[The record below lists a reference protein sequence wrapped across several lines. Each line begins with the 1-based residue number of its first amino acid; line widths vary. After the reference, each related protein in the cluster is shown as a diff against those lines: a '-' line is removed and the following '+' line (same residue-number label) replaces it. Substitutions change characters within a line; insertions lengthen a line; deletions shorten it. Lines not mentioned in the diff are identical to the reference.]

1 MSVINQYYEL
11 NEENRKKVED
21 LLLIKGKVAN
31 SEKEITKFVND
42 LKSGK
47 LKNRENIELD
57 IIYPDLEE
65 NLKNILESLYIKKSK
80 EDINVKDIISLSP
93 TEMEKVVYYLMK
105 EPKAKGLANLL
116 EKIIS
121 GKVKYEQIDTDGFS
135 KIEEELLKEAYFY
148 SLNSEIPNTIKFS
161 EFKESNFSKRD
172 SIISIETYDE
182 LEEIISK
189 ISQID
194 SSTRFFLKNN
204 VACGSADVYEDYVL
218 SFKACSEIMKKRYIN
233 NRIGFLEYQDLK
245 KFSKKIGEIIRKTEN
260 LNNELDIINLV
271 AISVYENSINENDVY
286 RENSIKMFNNK
297 KTPCIEQSEVAKIIL
312 DMKKI
317 KCRIRQGVAKKSITS
332 GQIESG
338 HAWLEVWCNDGW
350 RCLDCARL
358 ACTLEND
365 SHLNTIKQY
374 LERNGYV
381 LRDNIISTEE
391 INEIGIE
398 EVNKS
403 FERIRKSISR
413 DYLEINVGQGADGG
427 VDR

>member
-57 IIYPDLEE
+57 IIYLDLEE

-105 EPKAKGLANLL
+105 EPKAKCLANLL

-135 KIEEELLKEAYFY
+135 KIDEELLKEAYFY

-204 VACGSADVYEDYVL
+204 VACGSADVYEDYIL

-312 DMKKI
+312 DMKNI

-338 HAWLEVWCNDGW
+338 HAWLEVWCSDGW

-381 LRDNIISTEE
+381 SQDNIISTEE
-391 INEIGIE
+391 INEIGTE

-403 FERIRKSISR
+403 FERIRKSIYR
-413 DYLEINVGQGADGG
+413 DSLEANVGQGADGG
-427 VDR
+427 IDR

>member
-1 MSVINQYYEL
+1 MSIINQYYEL

-21 LLLIKGKVAN
+21 LLLVKGKVAN
-31 SEKEITKFVND
+31 SEKEITRFVND

-57 IIYPDLEE
+57 MIYPDLEE
-65 NLKNILESLYIKKSK
+65 NFKNILESLYIKKGK

-105 EPKAKGLANLL
+105 EPKAKGLASLL

-121 GKVKYEQIDTDGFS
+121 GKVKHEQIDTDGFS
-135 KIEEELLKEAYFY
+135 EIDEELLKEAYFY

-161 EFKESNFSKRD
+161 EFKESNFSKKD

-182 LEEIISK
+182 LEDIIRK

-194 SSTRFFLKNN
+194 SSIRFFLENN
-204 VACGSADVYEDYVL
+204 VACGSAYVYEDYVL
-218 SFKACSEIMKKRYIN
+218 SFEVCSEIMKKSYIN

-245 KFSKKIGEIIRKTEN
+245 KFSTKIGEIIRKTEN

-271 AISVYENSINENDVY
+271 AISIYESSNNQNNVY
-286 RENSIKMFNNK
+286 RENSIKMFNNER
-297 KTPCIEQSEVAKIIL
+297 TACIEKSEVAKIIL

-317 KCRIRQGVAKKSITS
+317 KCRIRQGSSKENITS
-332 GQIESG
+332 GQIAAG
-338 HAWLEVWCNDGW
+338 HTWLEVWCSEGW

-391 INEIGIE
+391 INEIGIKE
-398 EVNKS
+398 INKS
-403 FERIRKSISR
+403 FEKIRKSISR
-413 DYLEINVGQGADGG
+413 DYLEINVGQGANEG

>member
-135 KIEEELLKEAYFY
+135 KIDEELLKEAYFY

-161 EFKESNFSKRD
+161 EFKESNFSKIMLLVVVQMYTR
-172 SIISIETYDE
+172 ITY
-182 LEEIISK
+182 LV
-189 ISQID
+189 
-194 SSTRFFLKNN
+194 LKH
-204 VACGSADVYEDYVL
+204 
-218 SFKACSEIMKKRYIN
+218 
-233 NRIGFLEYQDLK
+233 
-245 KFSKKIGEIIRKTEN
+245 
-260 LNNELDIINLV
+260 
-271 AISVYENSINENDVY
+271 
-286 RENSIKMFNNK
+286 
-297 KTPCIEQSEVAKIIL
+297 VAKL
-312 DMKKI
+312 
-317 KCRIRQGVAKKSITS
+317 
-332 GQIESG
+332 
-338 HAWLEVWCNDGW
+338 
-350 RCLDCARL
+350 
-358 ACTLEND
+358 
-365 SHLNTIKQY
+365 
-374 LERNGYV
+374 
-381 LRDNIISTEE
+381 
-391 INEIGIE
+391 
-398 EVNKS
+398 
-403 FERIRKSISR
+403 
-413 DYLEINVGQGADGG
+413 
-427 VDR
+427 